1 MIAADDLHDE
11 GVRRLACAVLEKAV
25 SDYRAFKVSKKK
37 HIRKSSQRFLRSSE
51 MEMLES
57 VFSPEGGAG
66 YYLEL
71 MGSRINPDAI
81 LQELTSTDDAR

>member
-1 MIAADDLHDE
+1 MIVANDLHDE

-25 SDYRAFKVSKKK
+25 SDYRAFKNSKKK
-37 HIRKSSQRFLRSSE
+37 HVRKASQRFLRVSA
-51 MEMLES
+51 MEALES
-57 VFSPEGGAG
+57 FFSPEGGAG

-81 LQELTSTDDAR
+81 LRELTSTNDAR